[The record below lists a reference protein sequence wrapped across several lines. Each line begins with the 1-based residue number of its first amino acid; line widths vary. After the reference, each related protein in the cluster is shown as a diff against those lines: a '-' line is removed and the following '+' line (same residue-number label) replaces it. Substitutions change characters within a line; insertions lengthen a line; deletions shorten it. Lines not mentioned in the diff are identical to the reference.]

1 MELHRILQ
9 SVLEEE
15 EVFEVDNRMGIDV
28 FNEMERQKTDLRNKD
43 LAQNQ
48 GQRHNFRS
56 RTGFNAPWQSKWEKK
71 FKRKPTRNQ
80 KQRTKQQ
87 SSILTALSQGFET
100 EATEVMQQEDNDDQL
115 RKTLLNGLNLAR
127 FLTEAGWHLTA
138 TRVYQTCSALLDH
151 RKHEQEGNLL
161 LRLDLLT
168 HLLDS
173 AISSSQVKSAYD
185 LAEDLQKYL
194 DYNHT
199 QLLAHNSQSLASPYR
214 VLSNFFQQRSKFD
227 QSHDWACKALN
238 ALSSKSPT
246 KVTPIF
252 FLTPCVKEQ
261 GTVERK

>member
-9 SVLEEE
+9 SVLEVEQ
-15 EVFEVDNRMGIDV
+15 VFEVGRLGNDV
-28 FNEMERQKTDLRNKD
+28 FNVMERQKADLRNKD

-48 GQRHNFRS
+48 AQKNNFRS
-56 RTGFNAPWQSKWEKK
+56 RTGFNAPWQRKWEKK
-71 FKRKPTRNQ
+71 SKKKQTRNQ
-80 KQRTKQQ
+80 EQRTKQQ
-87 SSILTALSQGFET
+87 SSILTALSQGFKT
-100 EATEVMQQEDNDDQL
+100 EATEIMQQRENKEQL
-115 RKTLLNGLNLAR
+115 QKTLLNGLNLAR

-173 AISSSQVKSAYD
+173 AISSSQVKAAYD

-199 QLLAHNSQSLASPYR
+199 RLLAPISPALASTYR
-214 VLSNFFQQRSKFD
+214 VLSNFYLQRSKFD
-227 QSHDWACKALN
+227 QSHDWSCKALN

-246 KVTPIF
+246 KVTLPF
-252 FLTPCVKEQ
+252 CVKEQ
-261 GTVERK
+261 GTS